1 MLAGFIKYSPTWKAV
16 AVSVTGKSLIF
27 SESVAKLL
35 GRDSYVS
42 FWIDYKSKRIAIQK
56 ENEKD
61 KDALHVFTGKYQSN
75 YVRVSNI
82 VVMSAIKR
90 LMPHWELD
98 KKVYKAKG
106 TFDETNTAVIFDFLN
121 AQEREKHGRNRTRQ
135 D

>member
-1 MLAGFIKYSPTWKAV
+1 MLVGFIKYSPTWKAV

-27 SESVAKLL
+27 SESVTKLL

-42 FWIDYKSKRIAIQK
+42 FWIDYKLKRIAIQK

-61 KDALHVFTGKYQSN
+61 KDALHVFTGKHQSN

-90 LMPHWELD
+90 LMPHWELE

-106 TFDETNTAVIFDFLN
+106 TFDEANTAIIFDFLN

>member
-27 SESVAKLL
+27 SESVTKLL

-42 FWIDYKSKRIAIQK
+42 FWIDYKLKRIAIQK

-61 KDALHVFTGKYQSN
+61 KDALHVFTGKHQSN

-106 TFDETNTAVIFDFLN
+106 TFDEANTAVIFDFLN
-121 AQEREKHGRNRTRQ
+121 AQEREKHGRNSARQ